1 MHAEGDVERS
11 LTTRWSNTILHQN
24 VADSPHFRHEILLIH
39 PKKTLPLEVTSNTLS
54 VLCGPR
60 PRRPRRLRIYKM
72 YKIYPLKLVKV
83 MKNHISQLVG
93 LIGLDGPSI
102 GSILSSILNV
112 IRVINNALRF
122 AKNTSPL

>member
-1 MHAEGDVERS
+1 
-11 LTTRWSNTILHQN
+11 
-24 VADSPHFRHEILLIH
+24 
-39 PKKTLPLEVTSNTLS
+39 
-54 VLCGPR
+54 
-60 PRRPRRLRIYKM
+60 M

-122 AKNTSPL
+122 AKNTSPLSAILTRSVVVVGFHMRSDGGVVFVYRLYKRTLISDSSYGIIP